1 VLIFLNWTSTAILSA
16 AIQGAVSII
25 DSHLISK
32 RMPGLQS
39 FLLPVG
45 IILLIFGLIV
55 FYLFPLPEGTDILP
69 ILVAIAA
76 GLLRTAGVVI
86 TLYNLTREEVSR
98 VIPITYTYPV
108 FVAIIAIPLLGESL
122 GYLQWLAIIIVV
134 AGAIIVSAE
143 KSPSGT
149 TSSLSSPFLLLF
161 VASLLFAL
169 SDIFTKYV
177 LAYISFWNVYSL
189 AAFGVS
195 VSFLI
200 ISIRPGPIKQLRD
213 MKRRSS
219 AMALLIFDEMLALL
233 GAVLQFWAMARGP
246 VSLVSTIAG
255 TRPVFVAIYSII
267 LSFVLP
273 GFLIKGGASDAMALR
288 LTAIA
293 MIVGGVSIIYLT

>member
-1 VLIFLNWTSTAILSA
+1 VNWTSTAILSA
-16 AIQGAVSII
+16 ATQGVVSII
-25 DSHLISK
+25 DSHLLSK

-45 IILLIFGLIV
+45 MVLLIFGLIV
-55 FYLFPLPEGTDILP
+55 FCLFPLPEGIDRLP

-76 GLLRTAGVVI
+76 GILRTAGVVI

-134 AGAIIVSAE
+134 AGAIIVSIE

-149 TSSLSSPFLLLF
+149 TGSLSRPFLLLF
-161 VASLLFAL
+161 VASLFFAL
-169 SDIFTKYV
+169 SDILAKYS
-177 LAYISFWNVYSL
+177 LAYISFWNLYSL
-189 AAFGVS
+189 VIFGMS
-195 VSFLI
+195 VIFLI
-200 ISIRPGPIKQLRD
+200 ISVRPGTIKQLRD
-213 MKRRSS
+213 MKRKNS
-219 AMALLIFDEMLALL
+219 AMAWLVFDEILALL

-246 VSLVSTIAG
+246 VSLVSTITG

-273 GFLIKGGASDAMALR
+273 GFLIKRGTSEVMALR

>member
-1 VLIFLNWTSTAILSA
+1 MNWTSTAILSA
-16 AIQGAVSII
+16 ATYGIVSII
-25 DSHLISK
+25 DSHLLSK
-32 RMPGLQS
+32 RMPSLQS

-45 IILLIFGLIV
+45 MILLVFGLIV
-55 FYLFPLPEGTDILP
+55 LYFFPIPEGTAALP
-69 ILVAIAA
+69 IWIAVAA
-76 GLLRTAGVVI
+76 GITRCAGIII
-86 TLYNLTREEVSR
+86 TLYNLRREEVSR

-149 TSSLSSPFLLLF
+149 TGSLNKPFLLLF
-161 VASLLFAL
+161 VASLLLAVA
-169 SDIFTKYV
+169 DILAKYA

-189 AAFGVS
+189 A
-195 VSFLI
+195 I
-200 ISIRPGPIKQLRD
+200 ISLSAIFCIISTRPGTIKQLRA
-213 MKRRSS
+213 MKQKNS
-219 AMALLIFDEMLALL
+219 AMALLVFDEILALL
-233 GAVLQFWAMARGP
+233 GATLQFWAMARGP
-246 VSLVSTIAG
+246 VSLVSTITG

-273 GFLIKGGASDAMALR
+273 GFLIKRGTSEVMALR
-288 LTAIA
+288 LTAIV

>member
-1 VLIFLNWTSTAILSA
+1 
-16 AIQGAVSII
+16 
-25 DSHLISK
+25 
-32 RMPGLQS
+32 MPGLKS

-55 FYLFPLPEGTDILP
+55 FYLFPLPEGIDRLP

-76 GLLRTAGVVI
+76 GILRTAGVVI
-86 TLYNLTREEVSR
+86 TLYNLKKEEVSR

-108 FVAIIAIPLLGESL
+108 FVAIIAVPLLGESL

-134 AGAIIVSAE
+134 AGAIIVSTE

-149 TSSLSSPFLLLF
+149 TGSLSRPFLLLF
-161 VASLLFAL
+161 VASLFFAL
-169 SDIFTKYV
+169 ADILSKYS
-177 LAYISFWNVYSL
+177 LAYISFWNLYSL
-189 AAFGVS
+189 AIFGMS
-195 VSFLI
+195 VVFLI
-200 ISIRPGPIKQLRD
+200 ISTRPGTIKQLRD
-213 MKRRSS
+213 MKRRNS
-219 AMALLIFDEMLALL
+219 AMALLVFDEILALL

-246 VSLVSTIAG
+246 VSLVSTITG

-273 GFLIKGGASDAMALR
+273 GFLIRRGTSEVMTLR